1 MHDAAQ
7 TGLPGRL
14 RLGHSNAAYQVEG
27 ATSEGD
33 RGPSIWDALATDME
47 PAALAH
53 TCHLYDVPFLS
64 VRGISDLCGP
74 HAGKDFKTQVD
85 DAADRSATIVI
96 GTLREFAVRY

>member
-1 MHDAAQ
+1 
-7 TGLPGRL
+7 
-14 RLGHSNAAYQVEG
+14 
-27 ATSEGD
+27 
-33 RGPSIWDALATDME
+33 
-47 PAALAH
+47 LAH

>member
-7 TGLPGRL
+7 TGLLGRL

-47 PAALAH
+47 PAVLAH
-53 TCHLYDVPFLS
+53 TCHLYDVPFRS

-74 HAGKDFKTQVD
+74 HADKDFKTHVD
-85 DAADRSATIVI
+85 DAADRSATK
-96 GTLREFAVRY
+96 